1 MKILDVCCGSKMFWY
16 DKEESHTTYMDI
28 RNEALAY
35 TDRDTVREVA
45 INPDI
50 VADFR
55 NIPFADNSFDLVVFD
70 PPHLIHA
77 GANSWLV
84 KKYGK
89 LNKDTWKNDL
99 KQGFDEC
106 MRVLKPNG
114 TMLFKWNEDQIKIK
128 DVFAVFE
135 QQPILGDKRSKTRWS
150 VFVNEKA
157 LKNSQFAKW
166 FHQQMGYVFQNADT
180 QLFCGSVEEE
190 IAFGPVQMGLSE
202 AEIKKRTEDCL
213 HLFGLEKLRDRP
225 PYHLSGGEK
234 RKVSLA
240 CILSLNPEVLIL
252 DEPLAGLDEKT
263 QDMLVEF
270 LQSFHKAGKTLITIT
285 HNRQLAET
293 IGTRFACMN
302 EEHELKMLS

>member
-1 MKILDVCCGSKMFWY
+1 MIRLENVCFAY
-16 DKEESHTTYMDI
+16 EKEI
-28 RNEALAY
+28 ALRCV
-35 TDRDTVREVA
+35 DLH
-45 INPDI
+45 INRGDSI
-50 VADFR
+50 V
-55 NIPFADNSFDLVVFD
+55 I
-70 PPHLIHA
+70 
-77 GANSWLV
+77 
-84 KKYGK
+84 
-89 LNKDTWKNDL
+89 
-99 KQGFDEC
+99 QG
-106 MRVLKPNG
+106 PNG
-114 TMLFKWNEDQIKIK
+114 CGKSTLIKLLNGII
-128 DVFAVFE
+128 FPSE
-135 QQPILGDKRSKTRWS
+135 G
-150 VFVNEKA
+150 
-157 LKNSQFAKW
+157 KW

-202 AEIKKRTEDCL
+202 EEIKKRTEDCL
-213 HLFGLEKLRDRP
+213 HLFGLEKLRERP

-263 QDMLVEF
+263 QDMLVDF

>member
-1 MKILDVCCGSKMFWY
+1 MAKISIKNLDLYYSDFKALKNVNLDIEANKITAFIGPSGCGKS
-16 DKEESHTTYMDI
+16 T
-28 RNEALAY
+28 
-35 TDRDTVREVA
+35 
-45 INPDI
+45 
-50 VADFR
+50 
-55 NIPFADNSFDLVVFD
+55 
-70 PPHLIHA
+70 LIKLLN
-77 GANSWLV
+77 GIIFPSEG
-84 KKYGK
+84 KYFY
-89 LNKDTWKNDL
+89 
-99 KQGFDEC
+99 QGHE
-106 MRVLKPNG
+106 
-114 TMLFKWNEDQIKIK
+114 I
-128 DVFAVFE
+128 
-135 QQPILGDKRSKTRWS
+135 
-150 VFVNEKA
+150 NEKA

-202 AEIKKRTEDCL
+202 EEIKKRTEDCL
-213 HLFGLEKLRDRP
+213 HLFGLEKLRERP

-263 QDMLVEF
+263 QDMLVDF